1 MTASAQPLPAP
12 VPSPAEIPSCSSPGL
27 HPLSVPN
34 TPGCSFVALLLFV
47 NYILAT
53 LPPVHRSGFCT
64 TMAREAPP
72 MNPTFVLSK
81 NSPDKQDGGQ
91 APTPSTV
98 LNVLSLL
105 IPPSE

>member
-1 MTASAQPLPAP
+1 
-12 VPSPAEIPSCSSPGL
+12 
-27 HPLSVPN
+27 
-34 TPGCSFVALLLFV
+34 
-47 NYILAT
+47 
-53 LPPVHRSGFCT
+53 
-64 TMAREAPP
+64 

>member
-1 MTASAQPLPAP
+1 
-12 VPSPAEIPSCSSPGL
+12 
-27 HPLSVPN
+27 
-34 TPGCSFVALLLFV
+34 
-47 NYILAT
+47 
-53 LPPVHRSGFCT
+53 
-64 TMAREAPP
+64 

-81 NSPDKQDGGQ
+81 NSPANQDGGQ